1 MNGTQGDFFAPIQQA
16 LRLGNRE
23 IMSFLFDKP
32 ELILGTN
39 DKDVHLYISSAIDTG
54 DPEIV
59 QMFLKPSSSEKE
71 RC

>member
-1 MNGTQGDFFAPIQQA
+1 
-16 LRLGNRE
+16 
-23 IMSFLFDKP
+23 MSFLFDKP

-59 QMFLKPSSSEKE
+59 QMFLNHHQVRKGK
-71 RC
+71 C